1 MTSSTPVSRGR
12 SRVIALAVVLVV
24 LAGVFVGVADLRE
37 AGRLL
42 DRTDWSW
49 LLPALLLTAVS
60 YVGTSAA
67 LVALCGPMGVEAP
80 RGPMLRIAVIS
91 VAVNNLISFGGVAG
105 YSLRAAL
112 SRPHGVATGHSL
124 AMSLTHAYLNN
135 LFMFLLLAAGLFLL
149 VGGPAMDPAWQ
160 RTLEAGGVL
169 AVAFVFVS
177 TAALFS
183 GAVRRAIL
191 ALVVRLASRL
201 PVRWRTSLATAS
213 DELDEALARAA
224 RALRRAPRAMLW
236 PVAFLGLHWCAMVGA
251 FWCCLSAF
259 TGVVEVDVLVGGF
272 SVGAVAGFA
281 SLLPGGIGVQDAS
294 LAAVLTLQGVSVE
307 AAVLA
312 VLLFRLVYYLTPFVA
327 TLPLYAL
334 ALRQPGRDGLE
345 GDEG

>member
-1 MTSSTPVSRGR
+1 MTSSARPSR
-12 SRVIALAVVLVV
+12 SRSRAVALAVVLVV
-24 LAGVFVGVADLRE
+24 LTGLLVGVADLRE
-37 AGRLL
+37 VGRLL
-42 DRTDWSW
+42 DRTDWSR
-49 LLPALLLTAVS
+49 LPAALLLTAVS
-60 YVGTSAA
+60 YTGTSAA

-149 VGGPAMDPAWQ
+149 VGDPAMDRVWR
-160 RTLEAGGVL
+160 RTLEVGGVL
-169 AVAFVFVS
+169 AVAFVLIS
-177 TAALFS
+177 TAALFN
-183 GAVRRAIL
+183 GAVRHVVLGLLTRA
-191 ALVVRLASRL
+191 ASWL
-201 PVRWRTSLATAS
+201 PAAWRTSVVAAS
-213 DELDEALARAA
+213 DELDEALSRASQ
-224 RALRRAPRAMLW
+224 ALRRAPRAMLW
-236 PVAFLGLHWCAMVGA
+236 PVAFLGVHWCAMVGT

-259 TGVVEVDVLVGGF
+259 TGAVEADVVVGGF

-281 SLLPGGIGVQDAS
+281 SLLPGGIGVQDGS
-294 LAAVLTLQGVSVE
+294 LAAVLALQGVSVE

-312 VLLFRLVYYLTPFVA
+312 VLLFRLVYYLTPFIA
-327 TLPLYAL
+327 TMPLYAS
-334 ALRQPGRDGLE
+334 ALRQRGHATRN

>member
-1 MTSSTPVSRGR
+1 MMHSTLVSRSR
-12 SRVIALAVVLVV
+12 SRAIALAVVLVV
-24 LAGVFVGVADLRE
+24 LAGIFVGVADLRE

-42 DRTDWSW
+42 DRTDWSR
-49 LLPALLLTAVS
+49 LPPALLLTVVS
-60 YVGTSAA
+60 YVSTSAA
-67 LVALCGPMGVEAP
+67 LVVLCGPMGIEAP

-91 VAVNNLISFGGVAG
+91 VAVNNLVSFGGVAG

-112 SRPHGVATGHSL
+112 SKPHGVAAGHSL

-135 LFMFLLLAAGLFLL
+135 LFMFLLLAVGLFLL
-149 VGGPAMDPAWQ
+149 VNGPAMDPAWR
-160 RTLEAGGVL
+160 RTLEAAGVL
-169 AVAFVFVS
+169 AVAFVLFS

-191 ALVVRLASRL
+191 AGVVRLSSRL
-201 PVRWRTSLATAS
+201 PVRGRISLATAS

-224 RALRRAPRAMLW
+224 RALRRAPRAMLL
-236 PVAFLGLHWCAMVGA
+236 PVTFLGLHWCAMVGA

-259 TGVVEVDVLVGGF
+259 TGVVDVDVLVGGF

-281 SLLPGGIGVQDAS
+281 SLLPGGIGVQDGS
-294 LAAVLTLQGVSVE
+294 LAAVLALQGVSVE

-334 ALRQPGRDGLE
+334 ALRQRGRDGFE
-345 GDEG
+345 GDT